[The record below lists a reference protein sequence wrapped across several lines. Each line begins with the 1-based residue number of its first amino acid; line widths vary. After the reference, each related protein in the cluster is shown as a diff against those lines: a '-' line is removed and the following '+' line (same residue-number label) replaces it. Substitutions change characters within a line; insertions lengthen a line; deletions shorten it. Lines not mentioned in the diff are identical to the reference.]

1 MALLICFVGTINAS
15 DNALRGV
22 PLLRKSFYD
31 PSKDFTCLDGSETI
45 PFSLVNDDFCDC
57 ADGSDE
63 PGTSA
68 CPNGMFYCI
77 NRGHKPLDLLSSRV
91 NDGICDCCDG
101 SDEYDSS
108 AQCTNSCDELGKKA
122 REEKRLKLERQEAG
136 YKIKL
141 QYISDGDKSKAE
153 KHDKLAKLKAEIGML
168 DAELKTLEEA
178 KNVAEEPEKLAKEEQ
193 DKKWEEER
201 QAQRAAEKEA
211 QAKKGFEI
219 LDVNK
224 DNHISIEEI
233 QLRPK
238 LDDIDNNVS
247 KEEATDYLG
256 GEESLDFDTFYSMAW
271 DKVHENVDLTEDK
284 PPEKNDEAADKDDQ
298 IKDDEIKDNEIKD
311 EESEDDDLEEEEE
324 EDDKRVYDEA
334 TQALIDKADKARKE
348 LQEAKD
354 KKQDLEREIKDAEK
368 FLEMDFGNNNE
379 FIALYE
385 QCYEYTDREY
395 TYKLCP
401 FQKCTQ
407 RNKNGGS
414 ETSLGVWGHWDGP
427 EDDRYSRMKYDN
439 GEKCWNGPSRST
451 VVKMKCG
458 SEEKITA
465 AMEPN
470 RCEYLMEFVTS
481 TICQP
486 VDHSAYHEEL

>member
-1 MALLICFVGTINAS
+1 MLFVALFFCLVVTSNAS
-15 DNALRGV
+15 ENRLRGV
-22 PLLRKSFYD
+22 SLLRKTFYD
-31 PSKDFTCLDGSETI
+31 PAKDFTCLDGSETI
-45 PFSLVNDDFCDC
+45 PFSLVNDDYCDC

-77 NRGHKPLDLLSSRV
+77 NKGHKPQELLSSRV

-108 AQCTNSCDELGKKA
+108 TQCSNTCEELGKKS
-122 REEKRLKLERQEAG
+122 REEKKLKLERQEAG

-141 QYISDGDKSKAE
+141 QYISDGDKSKSE
-153 KHDKLAKLKAEIGML
+153 KHDRLAELKAEIGML
-168 DAELKTLEEA
+168 DAELITLEEA
-178 KNVAEEPEKLAKEEQ
+178 KSAAEEPERLAKEEQ

-211 QAKKGFEI
+211 QARKGFDI

-224 DNHISIEEI
+224 DNLISMDEI
-233 QLRPK
+233 QLRHK
-238 LDDIDNNVS
+238 VDDINNNVS
-247 KEEATDYLG
+247 KEEAIDYLG
-256 GEESLDFDTFYSMAW
+256 GEEPLDFDTFYAMAW
-271 DKVHENVDLTEDK
+271 DKVDENVDLTEDK
-284 PPEKNDEAADKDDQ
+284 PMETDDKAA
-298 IKDDEIKDNEIKD
+298 DNEIAKD
-311 EESEDDDLEEEEE
+311 EEIEDDFDDDEEE
-324 EDDKRVYDEA
+324 EDDNKGRVYDEA
-334 TQALIDKADKARKE
+334 TQALIDIADKARKE
-348 LQEAKD
+348 VQEAKD
-354 KKQDLEREIKDAEK
+354 KKQDLEREIREAEK
-368 FLEMDFGNNNE
+368 FLEMDFGKNNE
-379 FIALYE
+379 FIPLYE
-385 QCYEYTDREY
+385 QCYEFTDREY
-395 TYKLCP
+395 TYKLCL

-427 EDDRYSRMKYDN
+427 EGDRYSRMKYEN

-451 VVKMKCG
+451 VVKLKCG
-458 SEEKITA
+458 SEEKVTA

-470 RCEYLMEFVTS
+470 RCEYLMEFITS
-481 TICQP
+481 AICQP